1 MQYKNK
7 DQNQAGASMLDSIAN
22 TAKLSA
28 LLMCLDQAQ
37 LLSEQ
42 LLSELKSR
50 DKQINAI
57 EQELETARQEIQNL
71 RSTH

>member
-1 MQYKNK
+1 MF
-7 DQNQAGASMLDSIAN
+7 DSIAN

-28 LLMCLDQAQ
+28 LIMCLDQAQ

-42 LLSELKSR
+42 LLHELKNR
-50 DKQINAI
+50 DRQINAI